1 MKRRE
6 FLLAAATAAV
16 AAPAL
21 SFSGK
26 LFAAP
31 ANSPR
36 FLLVFLRGGYDCN
49 NLLVPY
55 SSDFYYESRPTLAIA
70 KPDAYNTNS
79 AIGLDS
85 NWGLNPV
92 LRDSIYPLWQKR
104 QVAFVPFAGTDDMSR
119 SHFETQDNI
128 ESGEQTDQ
136 RNNYRSGFMARL
148 SGQMSGVPSIAFTDA
163 LPLSFQGSSR
173 DIPNI
178 SLRGNPKPVY
188 DERQA
193 NILAGM
199 YRNTTLASA
208 AADGLELRQTVS
220 KELQEEMMKA
230 NRGAPNAKNFA
241 DETQR
246 IATMMRDQ
254 YRLGFVDVGG
264 WDTHV
269 NQGSTTGQ
277 LANNLANLGK
287 GIAAYADALGDEW
300 NNTVVVVVSE
310 FGRTFRE
317 NGNKG
322 TDHGHG
328 TVYWVLGGKVNGGRI
343 AGQQVA
349 VNAQSLLQNRD
360 YPVLNNYRDMLGG
373 LLGRMWGLSGSQL
386 HSVFPGAHPVN
397 AIKPKPLTNMRAS
410 GKDDAIQLTPATK
423 FSLEQALDFIDD
435 DELVEVTPKEIRMR
449 KKHLTE
455 NDRKK
460 ASRGVA

>member
-1 MKRRE
+1 MKRRQ

-31 ANSPR
+31 ASTPR

-55 SSDFYYESRPTLAIA
+55 SSDFYYTSRPTLAIA
-70 KPDAYNTNS
+70 RPDATNANS
-79 AIGLDS
+79 AIGLD
-85 NWGLNPV
+85 NQWALNPV
-92 LRDSIYPLWQKR
+92 LRDSLYPLWQKR
-104 QVAFVPFAGTDDMSR
+104 QLAFVPFAGTDDLSR

-128 ESGEQTDQ
+128 ESGQAPNQ
-136 RNNYRSGFMARL
+136 RSDFRSGFMARL
-148 SGQMSGVPSIAFTDA
+148 SGQMNTVPSIAFTDA
-163 LPLSFQGSSR
+163 LPLSFQGSGR

-178 SLRGNPKPVY
+178 SLRGTTKPVY

-193 NILAGM
+193 GILAGM
-199 YRNTTLASA
+199 YKNTNLASA
-208 AADGLELRQTVS
+208 ASDGLELRQTVS

-230 NRGAPNAKNFA
+230 NRGAPNAKSFA

-246 IATMMRDQ
+246 IAAMMRDQ

-269 NQGSTTGQ
+269 NQGNTTGQ

-287 GIAAYADALGDEW
+287 GLAAYADALGDEW

-328 TVYWVLGGKVNGGRI
+328 TAYWVMGGKVNGGRI
-343 AGQQVA
+343 AGEQVA
-349 VNAQSLLQNRD
+349 VNQQNLLQNRD
-360 YPVLNNYRDMLGG
+360 YPVLNNYRDVLGG
-373 LLGRMWGLSGSQL
+373 MMAHLWGLNGSQL
-386 HSVFPGAHPVN
+386 QQVFPGAR
-397 AIKPKPLTNMRAS
+397 PKDL
-410 GKDDAIQLTPATK
+410 QL
-423 FSLEQALDFIDD
+423 
-435 DELVEVTPKEIRMR
+435 V
-449 KKHLTE
+449 
-455 NDRKK
+455 
-460 ASRGVA
+460 